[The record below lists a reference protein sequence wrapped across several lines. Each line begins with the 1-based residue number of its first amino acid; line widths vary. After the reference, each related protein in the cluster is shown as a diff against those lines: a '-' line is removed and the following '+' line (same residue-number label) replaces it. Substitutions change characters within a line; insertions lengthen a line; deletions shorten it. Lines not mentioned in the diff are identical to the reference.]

1 MKPYYSERGIQ
12 IFCGDCREI
21 LPRLGRFDL
30 LLTDP
35 PYGIGR
41 DGMKDSRN
49 NGKGRKG
56 YEFLGWDS
64 YIPDHVVFTMMERI
78 SNHQVIWGG
87 NYFVEYLPP
96 SMGWLVWDKGQRI
109 SNADLPN
116 RGSISKKQFCTLR
129 IYDDCGRHTLHKDG
143 ACHPTQKPVA
153 LMKWCLSLFPD
164 AKTVLDPFLGSG
176 TTLVAAKAMGLAG
189 VGIEQEE
196 KYCEIAANRLRQ
208 EVLDFGGDSCEST
221 EKKSSSQLAL

>member
-1 MKPYYSERGIQ
+1 M
-12 IFCGDCREI
+12 
-21 LPRLGRFDL
+21 L
-30 LLTDP
+30 
-35 PYGIGR
+35 
-41 DGMKDSRN
+41 
-49 NGKGRKG
+49 
-56 YEFLGWDS
+56 
-64 YIPDHVVFTMMERI
+64 
-78 SNHQVIWGG
+78 
-87 NYFVEYLPP
+87 
-96 SMGWLVWDKGQRI
+96 
-109 SNADLPN
+109 
-116 RGSISKKQFCTLR
+116 
-129 IYDDCGRHTLHKDG
+129 DG
-143 ACHPTQKPVA
+143 AQHVTQKPVA